1 MKQLELSIFY
11 QVLQKYC
18 RKKSEDYIYF
28 KNKDT
33 RYYSIFKEI
42 LKALSTLNTSILIY
56 EVGSIQSNKR
66 SVILLVSA
74 ICLDLQCLG
83 YIK

>member
-11 QVLQKYC
+11 QVLQKKYC
-18 RKKSEDYIYF
+18 RKKSEDF

-83 YIK
+83 YIKQ